1 MPTERIEQTRSIGN
15 IYPGFIA
22 QCGANLL
29 SLNESAQFLQVA
41 QVFVTEGDGKTFAL
55 LFRPVTFKANAR
67 LGVPFFRSESD
78 NFRQR
83 IPGDF
88 PQPHAIP
95 YIKPYRT

>member
-15 IYPGFIA
+15 IYPGFVA
-22 QCGANLL
+22 QCSANLL

-41 QVFVTEGDGKTFAL
+41 QVLVTQGDGKTFAL
-55 LFRPVTFKANAR
+55 LFSPATFTANSS
-67 LGVPFFRSESD
+67 LGVPFFRSEPD

-95 YIKPYRT
+95 YIEPSGT